1 MGTILGAIS
10 STKITSEAEGGRDPT
25 TKQKGPM
32 ERWYKKDTLPVWDG
46 HVHPAMFKMIADKDI
61 RYSPGN
67 SAQCYVSAWI
77 GGGLGDNGCMCMYS

>member
-32 ERWYKKDTLPVWDG
+32 ERQNKKDMLPVWDG

-61 RYSPGN
+61 LHSPGN
-67 SAQCYVSAWI
+67 SAQCYVSAWM
-77 GGGLGDNGCMCMYS
+77 GGGLGGQWIHVYV